1 MRAGHR
7 SSASLV
13 TLCTRL
19 SEAEVWCAD
28 AVCYSGELLMR
39 NFGFPYEIDRLV
51 MRQAYPW
58 LETYVQP
65 GC

>member
-1 MRAGHR
+1 MLTTQTKDFKANAR
-7 SSASLV
+7 
-13 TLCTRL
+13 
-19 SEAEVWCAD
+19 CAD

-58 LETYVQP
+58 LESYVQP
-65 GC
+65 GCLPA